1 MVSMDEQTQTIYSQ
15 FRNHLL
21 EGRKLSFMQFDKAI
35 LTLSGGGLALSLTF
49 IHNIVPIFNS
59 FHTWTLVIAWILFA
73 FSVMTT
79 LISFISS
86 QFAFDRQLKLAEEYY
101 VENNDKAF
109 QELNKPARF
118 TNLANIASASAFI
131 LAVVFLL
138 FFVSINIVS
147 REVDMYDN
155 KKSVKTTDIQ
165 KTSLEEIGI
174 IAKKGLVPP
183 EIPVKP
189 PNKPAQPNTDEGP
202 VSDSNADSSAKK

>member
-49 IHNIVPIFNS
+49 IHNVVPISNS
-59 FHTWTLVIAWILFA
+59 INTWSLVIAWILFA

-86 QFAFDRQLKLAEEYY
+86 QFAFDYQLKLAEEYY
-101 VENNDKAF
+101 VKNNDKAL
-109 QELNKPARF
+109 QKLNKPARF
-118 TNLANIASASAFI
+118 TKLANIASATAFV
-131 LAVVFLL
+131 LAVLFLL

-147 REVDMYDN
+147 REVDMSDN
-155 KKSVKTTDIQ
+155 KKSVKTTNIQ
-165 KTSLEEIGI
+165 KTTLEDIGI
-174 IAKKGLVPP
+174 IEKKGLVPP

-189 PNKPAQPNTDEGP
+189 PKKPTQPNTDEGP
-202 VSDSNADSSAKK
+202 VGDSNVDSSGKK